1 MSLASFQMD
10 SGLVK
15 FPLILL
21 QAKAVSMSYL
31 KNPDLSEWDNE
42 FPLILLQ
49 AKAVRLFQMIL

>member
-1 MSLASFQMD
+1 M
-10 SGLVK
+10 K